1 MCCTSARGPG
11 GDLLL
16 LLPRPP
22 DLVAVGRRLRRADE
36 LWGDEP
42 DGRWRKGSRGGGS
55 RGPGEVYE
63 FDGVQSG
70 LGGEMEDSGMGW
82 GWERERKNT
91 EQRK

>member
-1 MCCTSARGPG
+1 MAPEGTSSSSSPG
-11 GDLLL
+11 
-16 LLPRPP
+16 PP

-70 LGGEMEDSGMGW
+70 LGGEMEDSGMGLALIHI
-82 GWERERKNT
+82 
-91 EQRK
+91 